1 METPLERP
9 QGALDTPS
17 KVELF
22 AETYLTHVKG
32 KMGGKPLIFAD
43 WQRNF
48 LRQIFNVTD
57 DDGKRIVRNFYC
69 SVPRKAGKS
78 TLAAAVALYFLCC
91 DPEHGGE
98 IYSASTA
105 AKQSRHVF
113 NIANKRL
120 VQL

>member
-1 METPLERP
+1 MTSPL
-9 QGALDTPS
+9 DIPS
-17 KVELF
+17 RIEEF

-32 KMGGKPLIFAD
+32 KMGGKPLVFAD
-43 WQRNF
+43 WQCKL

-69 SVPRKAGKS
+69 SVPRKAGES

-98 IYSASTA
+98 IYSAAKA
-105 AKQSRHVF
+105 AKQARIVF
-113 NIANKRL
+113 DIAKRM
-120 VQL
+120 